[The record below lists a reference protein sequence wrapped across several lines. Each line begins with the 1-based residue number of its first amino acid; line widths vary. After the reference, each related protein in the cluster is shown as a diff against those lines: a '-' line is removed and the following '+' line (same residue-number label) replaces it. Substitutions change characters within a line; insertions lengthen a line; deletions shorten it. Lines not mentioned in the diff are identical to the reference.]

1 MTIAI
6 ADHGRLGIRREI
18 TVMTVLVVLILA
30 TLVAAMTTGSY
41 ATPLAQLWGIFTDLV
56 SGRGVARENSQA
68 LYVLTVI
75 RIPRLLLALMVGGC
89 LAVSGAAYQGLLRN
103 PMVSPDILGVASG
116 TSTGARRPVRTS
128 STQSGRPK
136 A

>member
-1 MTIAI
+1 MLTAI
-6 ADHGRLGIRREI
+6 ADHAWFGIRREV
-18 TVMTVLVVLILA
+18 TVITVLVALILA

-41 ATPLAQLWGIFTDLV
+41 ATPPAQLWDIFTDLV
-56 SGRGVARENSQA
+56 SGRGVAKENSQA

-116 TSTGARRPVRTS
+116 PPLGPSSAYWSARRC
-128 STQSGRPK
+128 G
-136 A
+136 

>member
-1 MTIAI
+1 MTDVAVHI
-6 ADHGRLGIRREI
+6 RRGIRREPVI
-18 TVMTVLVVLILA
+18 MTVLVMLIVA

-41 ATPLAQLWGIFTDLV
+41 ATPPTQLWNILADLL
-56 SGRGVARENSQA
+56 SGRGVAGENGQA

-116 TSTGARRPVRTS
+116 PPPEPFSACWSVHPCG
-128 STQSGRPK
+128 
-136 A
+136 